1 MTDKEKLIKLFD
13 EFGIGYDV
21 VEDNDGTQK
30 VLLEKGNKKVIG
42 YNGFFTEFY
51 FDGEG
56 KFIEVGIWE

>member
-21 VEDNDGTQK
+21 GEYNDGTQR

-42 YNGFFTEFY
+42 YSGFFTEFY